1 MVTFSKQAKTIGVTA
16 MDIAKRLLDYGYHS
30 PTTYFPLLVPE
41 CFLIEPTETEPKEE
55 LDGFVEAL
63 VKILREAEGDAELVK
78 GAPHT
83 MPVRRLDD
91 VKAARD
97 LDLRWKNGAGQQR

>member
-1 MVTFSKQAKTIGVTA
+1 V
-16 MDIAKRLLDYGYHS
+16 
-30 PTTYFPLLVPE
+30 
-41 CFLIEPTETEPKEE
+41 EPTETEPKEE
-55 LDGFVEAL
+55 LDGFIEAL
-63 VKILREAEGDAELVK
+63 VKILKEAEAEPEFVK

-97 LDLRWKNGAGQQR
+97 LDLRWTALNRT